1 MNIVGITACPTGIA
15 HTYITKKKILEA
27 AKECGYPC
35 RIETQGSIGAEDE
48 LTPQEIADADVVLL
62 AVDVKIAGESRFAG
76 KPIVKVRTEDVM
88 RNTAKFLQQIE
99 EKLKEAGK
107 L

>member
-15 HTYITKKKILEA
+15 HTYITKKKLIQA
-27 AKECGYPC
+27 AESRGHHC
-35 RIETQGSIGAEDE
+35 RVETQGTIGVEDE
-48 LTPQEIADADVVLL
+48 LTPQEIADADVVIL
-62 AVDVKIAGESRFAG
+62 AVDVKISGENRFTG

-99 EKLKEAGK
+99 EKLKAAGR